1 VTPTPLAAGFAVPAL
16 AIAGLAAAAI
26 PVLVH
31 LLLRRRRRPIEWAA
45 MDLLRKALER
55 RRRQLR
61 LERLLLLAIR
71 MAALALLGAAL
82 ARPYFGEAGR
92 GGESRTIWIVLD
104 DGISTRVAVD
114 ADGTAFDRLVEE
126 TVAWLERGS
135 VGDEIGVVLAA
146 GTPRV
151 LVEPTAD
158 RRRVAERLR
167 SHAPTLAGT
176 DLDAGLALVASRLAE
191 IPSIEP
197 IVLVASEFRR
207 GSLGRSTDESGSGSS
222 GLAAIEDLQRLALP
236 PAETPIDNVQVVSI
250 RPGRAPAGGGPASVA
265 VELARQGSL
274 GSAST
279 RISLSGPR
287 LATAVERDV
296 RWREGD
302 RTASVE
308 LLVPVPQLAE
318 GEDPNLLLEISVPP
332 DDQAADDRRFGLL
345 DARRRIRVGIVSD
358 GRDSREWL
366 TRALAPSAETP
377 IELVPIEA
385 ALVDETSLRSL
396 DVVVVARP
404 DLVPASGWSDL
415 GAMIDRGGM
424 VMAAPPAD
432 GGGLAW
438 LDRLAEIV
446 PDRTWSFGAGVLEI
460 ADGPGS
466 RIDPSTPHRAWLD
479 MIAAE
484 FEELAVP
491 VSMAR
496 RLDVGSGI
504 AESEIVMR
512 SLDGAP
518 LVLASTAPGGGSLA
532 LFAFALDLEWSDL
545 PVRPL
550 MVPLVQELLREGL
563 VRSRI
568 RNVGTVGDEESAGLA
583 AAAAVEAPDGRRL
596 SVREGRLERA
606 IEETG
611 RHEILDAAG
620 GRLGALVANIEA
632 SSSATD
638 PSDRG
643 AIASRLEEAGVWSF
657 TDDLDRDGVA
667 AAGESGDARLS
678 MWMIAGVIGLLL
690 VETVLSRRFS
700 RVTGGGETE
709 VAAPAFLAAYGVD
722 EGGRRASET
731 SS

>member
-250 RPGRAPAGGGPASVA
+250 RPGRAPDRTTRRRMTGGSDFSTPVG
-265 VELARQGSL
+265 GS
-274 GSAST
+274 GSASSPT
-279 RISLSGPR
+279 V
-287 LATAVERDV
+287 A
-296 RWREGD
+296 
-302 RTASVE
+302 
-308 LLVPVPQLAE
+308 
-318 GEDPNLLLEISVPP
+318 
-332 DDQAADDRRFGLL
+332 
-345 DARRRIRVGIVSD
+345 IR
-358 GRDSREWL
+358 
-366 TRALAPSAETP
+366 
-377 IELVPIEA
+377 
-385 ALVDETSLRSL
+385 
-396 DVVVVARP
+396 
-404 DLVPASGWSDL
+404 
-415 GAMIDRGGM
+415 
-424 VMAAPPAD
+424 
-432 GGGLAW
+432 
-438 LDRLAEIV
+438 
-446 PDRTWSFGAGVLEI
+446 
-460 ADGPGS
+460 
-466 RIDPSTPHRAWLD
+466 
-479 MIAAE
+479 
-484 FEELAVP
+484 
-491 VSMAR
+491 
-496 RLDVGSGI
+496 GSG
-504 AESEIVMR
+504 
-512 SLDGAP
+512 
-518 LVLASTAPGGGSLA
+518 
-532 LFAFALDLEWSDL
+532 
-545 PVRPL
+545 
-550 MVPLVQELLREGL
+550 
-563 VRSRI
+563 
-568 RNVGTVGDEESAGLA
+568 
-583 AAAAVEAPDGRRL
+583 
-596 SVREGRLERA
+596 
-606 IEETG
+606 
-611 RHEILDAAG
+611 
-620 GRLGALVANIEA
+620 
-632 SSSATD
+632 
-638 PSDRG
+638 
-643 AIASRLEEAGVWSF
+643 
-657 TDDLDRDGVA
+657 
-667 AAGESGDARLS
+667 
-678 MWMIAGVIGLLL
+678 
-690 VETVLSRRFS
+690 
-700 RVTGGGETE
+700 
-709 VAAPAFLAAYGVD
+709 
-722 EGGRRASET
+722 
-731 SS
+731 